1 MDCKEYLDGQVS
13 IGYSKSDLERLIG
26 LPKNFLSGFL
36 SGKKNLGAKN
46 KLRVLNWSM
55 VDDKPT
61 PLEVDNYLKK
71 LANERLG
78 SVVFQQPTPTSFDA
92 EKIDKIKHDEVGK
105 WEEQK
110 KVVKQTMHN
119 LWKEG
124 DPKEGSL
131 AFFSKYECST
141 YEELELKP

>member
-1 MDCKEYLDGQVS
+1 MDCKEYLDAQVS

-55 VDDKPT
+55 VEDKPT

-78 SVVFQQPTPTSFDA
+78 SIVFQQPTPTSFHT
-92 EKIDKIKHDEVGK
+92 EKIDNIKHDEVGQ
-105 WEEQK
+105 WEEPKNTVNTIPKTYQELK
-110 KVVKQTMHN
+110 DMC
-119 LWKEG
+119 
-124 DPKEGSL
+124 PKELVGIYRSIWIKENRV
-131 AFFSKYECST
+131 KYN
-141 YEELELKP
+141 L